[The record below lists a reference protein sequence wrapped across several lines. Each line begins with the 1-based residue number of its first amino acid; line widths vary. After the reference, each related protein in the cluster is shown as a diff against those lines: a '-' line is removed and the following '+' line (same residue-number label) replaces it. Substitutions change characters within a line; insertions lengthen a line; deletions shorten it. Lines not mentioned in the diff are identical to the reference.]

1 MNEPFEMTLYA
12 RLHTS
17 YRREG
22 YGGKDTLVNM
32 VLEEWWNGLSE
43 KRPTLILIEG
53 VLEWKFG
60 KLILHQDLII
70 DFCNNFYFQSF
81 LIGSKTLKIK
91 VVATCKNQLSTLVQ
105 NEFPKI
111 STLRVLF
118 FNVKM
123 GPFLAGQTLSPP
135 SFFQAKVGRCSE
147 SDSRWV

>member
-1 MNEPFEMTLYA
+1 MLGYIH
-12 RLHTS
+12 HTGG
-17 YRREG
+17 RRVG
-22 YGGKDTLVNM
+22 YGGKDTLVNV
-32 VLEEWWNGLSE
+32 VLEEWWRQGLA
-43 KRPTLILIEG
+43 TLILIEG

-111 STLRVLF
+111 STLRSLF
-118 FNVKM
+118 SMSKWD
-123 GPFLAGQTLSPP
+123 LSCRPDLV
-135 SFFQAKVGRCSE
+135 STILFSG
-147 SDSRWV
+147 